1 MYDGNAIG
9 IIHLVLNDTLYIKN
23 GLRDRTEMISSGN
36 MTSMSSW
43 SIIKYFNAYTFF
55 INQFDTDEWHKNEVL
70 WDLAQKNTHEIY
82 CCLHSKI
89 KETHTQSC

>member
-36 MTSMSSW
+36 MTSMSS
-43 SIIKYFNAYTFF
+43 
-55 INQFDTDEWHKNEVL
+55 
-70 WDLAQKNTHEIY
+70 
-82 CCLHSKI
+82 
-89 KETHTQSC
+89 